1 MTVAIIGSGKMGS
14 GFARL
19 LASKGFDITIGNKNL
34 QKAEALAK
42 EIGAEVKGGSVKDA
56 VSQAD
61 VILLA
66 VKYEDASEALKAAGD
81 LTNKTVI
88 DISNPI
94 TADFKGLTIGHSTSA
109 AEEIQKVA
117 PGAKV
122 VKAFNTIFA
131 ELLPTETRKGR
142 KVQVFIAGD
151 DERAKATVSNLVK
164 ALEFEPVESGTL
176 YNSRFLEPMG
186 EMNIWLG
193 FFLGWGTSGAP
204 EYRNS

>member
-1 MTVAIIGSGKMGS
+1 MTVAVIGSGKMGS
-14 GFARL
+14 EFARL
-19 LASKGFDITIGNKNL
+19 LASKGFDVAIGNKNPE
-34 QKAEALAK
+34 KAVAVAK
-42 EIGAEVKGGSVKDA
+42 DIGAKAKGGSTKDA
-56 VSQAD
+56 VGQAD
-61 VILLA
+61 IIILA
-66 VKYEDASEALKAAGD
+66 VKYEDAGEALKAAGD
-81 LTNKTVI
+81 LTNKVVI

-94 TADFKGLTIGHSTSA
+94 TADFKGITIGHSTSA
-109 AEEIQKVA
+109 SEEIQKLA

-131 ELLPTETRKGR
+131 ELLPTESRKGR

-151 DERAKATVSNLVK
+151 DETAKATVSNLVK
-164 ALEFEPVESGTL
+164 ALEFEPVEYGTL

-204 EYRNS
+204 EYRNR

>member
-1 MTVAIIGSGKMGS
+1 MGG

-19 LASKGFDITIGNKNL
+19 LASKGIDVVVGHKTPA
-34 QKAEALAK
+34 KAEALAS
-42 EIGAEVKGGSVKDA
+42 EIGAGAKGGSVKDA
-56 VSQAD
+56 VGQAD
-61 VILLA
+61 IVILA
-66 VKYEDASEALKAAGD
+66 VKYEQAADALAAAGD
-81 LTNKTVI
+81 LTNKIVI

-109 AEEIQKVA
+109 AEEIQKRV
-117 PGAKV
+117 PDAKV

-131 ELLPTETRKGR
+131 ELLPAESRVGR

-151 DERAKATVSNLVK
+151 DETAKDLVM
-164 ALEFEPVESGTL
+164 AAEFEPVDSGTL

-186 EMNIWLG
+186 EMNILLG

-204 EYRNS
+204 EYRKS